1 MLRTSP
7 KARCQQLTG
16 PTRLNG
22 NTMNKLEIMLY
33 IISAG
38 TSGKYT
44 IDEMQEMYDWVI
56 EEIEADME
64 EESAFVVVVDEPV
77 H

>member
-1 MLRTSP
+1 
-7 KARCQQLTG
+7 
-16 PTRLNG
+16 
-22 NTMNKLEIMLY
+22 MNKLEIMLY